1 MLPRPASREAGVARP
16 HEPEER
22 LVRAAVGGDREA
34 IALLLARLRPI
45 VLRYCLGQL
54 GGGHGYAG
62 AEDCAQEVLLAV
74 FAGLPRYRHD
84 TSKFLPYVFGI
95 AAHKVADARRSKARD
110 PSAPT
115 ADPDPGAR
123 SGADDPTLEDVE
135 RADGLGRI
143 SALLDGLAPRPREV
157 LVLRIVLG
165 FSAEET
171 ATALGISSA
180 GAVRVMQH
188 RALTELRQVLRGGG
202 RPRRRR
208 GA

>member
-1 MLPRPASREAGVARP
+1 M
-16 HEPEER
+16 
-22 LVRAAVGGDREA
+22 VRAAVDGDRVA
-34 IALLLARLRPI
+34 IDLLLAELRPV
-45 VLRYCLGQL
+45 VLRYCLGHL
-54 GGGHGYAG
+54 GGRHNGYAG

-84 TSKFLPYVFGI
+84 TSRFLPYVFGI

-115 ADPDPGAR
+115 ADPDPGTR
-123 SGADDPTLEDVE
+123 NGPSDPTLEDVE
-135 RADGLGRI
+135 QADGLVRI
-143 SALLDGLAPRPREV
+143 SALLDGLAARPREV
-157 LVLRIVLG
+157 LILRIVLG

-171 ATALGISSA
+171 AAALGISSA

-188 RALTELRQVLRGGG
+188 RALTDLRRVLRGGP
-202 RPRRRR
+202 PRRRR